1 MLVIGLLAAAM
12 SASTPAPAQDR
23 YPLRPVRLVIPSVP
37 AGVHDVIGRVW
48 AERVKPQ
55 FGALVIDNRGGG
67 AGSIGANDV
76 AHAAPDGYS
85 ILLGSTTT
93 HVLVT
98 PVMANPPYDP
108 VKDFSAVTVFAYSST
123 SIVVNA
129 SVPVRTL
136 SELIAYAKANPGKLS
151 YGSAGVGS
159 ITHLAG
165 EYFKQLAGGL
175 DIVAVPALA
184 PSSQRATT
192 RVNVMNVI
200 RPPQPVLD
208 KRGEPHVRRFEAQ
221 RWLLDNII
229 RANGIDWDQPRS
241 LYLSGPC
248 GNEANADFAG
258 IRERVKK
265 MADIGPAFEAVA
277 RRREAK
283 AKAAEEADRRV
294 TARDNYFMAA
304 VHWGAAQWPYDQNDE
319 TNIAYN
325 NKKRECYAKY
335 AALAEHHVEA
345 VWVPFR
351 DKAIPA
357 WLHLPPGYKGGR
369 IPAVIAIPGMD
380 SFKEIQVALYGD
392 RFLNRGMAVLAIDGP
407 GQYEAPMIGVY
418 FSVEN
423 WMAAGKPLVDWL
435 SSRSEIDGERIGC
448 SGTSF
453 GTFFGT
459 ILTAHEPRIRA
470 FAAMSV
476 CHEPGC
482 HTIFQEASP
491 TFKKRFMYMSGITD
505 EDEFDKFRKTIT
517 WEGHADKIRAPY
529 LVVAGEC
536 EELSP
541 IEHSER
547 LIKTVKG
554 PKQMVVY
561 QESRHSVG
569 NVPAANLGPFPPILV
584 ADWMAERLAGKPL
597 ASEHW
602 FVRSNGQIDKTPY

>member
-1 MLVIGLLAAAM
+1 
-12 SASTPAPAQDR
+12 
-23 YPLRPVRLVIPSVP
+23 
-37 AGVHDVIGRVW
+37 
-48 AERVKPQ
+48 
-55 FGALVIDNRGGG
+55 
-67 AGSIGANDV
+67 
-76 AHAAPDGYS
+76 
-85 ILLGSTTT
+85 
-93 HVLVT
+93 
-98 PVMANPPYDP
+98 
-108 VKDFSAVTVFAYSST
+108 
-123 SIVVNA
+123 
-129 SVPVRTL
+129 
-136 SELIAYAKANPGKLS
+136 
-151 YGSAGVGS
+151 
-159 ITHLAG
+159 
-165 EYFKQLAGGL
+165 
-175 DIVAVPALA
+175 
-184 PSSQRATT
+184 
-192 RVNVMNVI
+192 MNVI
-200 RPPQPVLD
+200 GQPQPVLD
-208 KRGEPHVRRFEAQ
+208 KRGEPHVRRFEEQ
-221 RWLLDNII
+221 RWLIDNII

-248 GNEANADFAG
+248 GIEANADFAG

-265 MADIGPAFEAVA
+265 MADIGPAFEVVA

-283 AKAAEEADRRV
+283 AKAAEEADRKV

-304 VHWGAAQWPYDQNDE
+304 VHWGAAQWPYDQNNE

-335 AALAEHHVEA
+335 AALADHHVEA

-357 WLHLPPGYKGGR
+357 WFHLPPGYKGGR

-392 RFLNRGMAVLAIDGP
+392 RFLNRGMGVLAIDGP

-423 WMAAGKPLVDWL
+423 WMAAGKPLLDWL
-435 SSRSEIDGERIGC
+435 SNRPEIDATRIGC

-459 ILTAHEPRIRA
+459 ILSAHEPRIRA

-505 EDEFDKFRKTIT
+505 EDEFDRFRKNIT
-517 WEGHADKIRAPY
+517 WEGHAEKIRVPY
-529 LVVAGEC
+529 LIVAGEC

-541 IEHSER
+541 LEHSER
-547 LIKTVKG
+547 LIKTVNG

-584 ADWMAERLAGKPL
+584 ADWMADRLAGKPF
-597 ASEHW
+597 ANEHW
-602 FVRSNGQIDKTPY
+602 FVRSNGQIDKTPL